1 MSEEPRKKQ
10 NPYQVPE
17 DGGALQNSVKD
28 ESGNISLPLIK
39 KTRVTDDTFI
49 FRFGFDK
56 PDEVFGLPI
65 GKHVVFSAEIDGE

>member
-1 MSEEPRKKQ
+1 MPEE
-10 NPYQVPE
+10 
-17 DGGALQNSVKD
+17 GGALQNGKKVDGDS
-28 ESGNISLPLIK
+28 IALPLIK
-39 KTRVTDDTFI
+39 KITVTDDTYI